1 MNAWS
6 IVGLIAL
13 VGSALLAAGLVLWPY
28 PKHRRCAKCAYDMA
42 ALPGLTCPECG
53 RAHPNDP
60 SLLRRGRPWRRA
72 ARMIGIGI
80 LLSYACYAIPRILT
94 RGLPG
99 VIPSTA
105 LMLAAPWLDP
115 GQRFP
120 SPTGHPGLAMPR
132 RLGDE
137 LLARLKDPQR
147 WRWQSVLFTRAC
159 AALSTPPDRSFALR
173 PAAWPECWLDHAFES
188 CDSLWAL
195 DPFLRSTIET
205 HLRIRRRWPAGRPL
219 FATHDFQSLG
229 SRSHGTIAVRVR
241 EGGTQLGGSEGS
253 RDTYLGQL
261 SPGLH
266 ALEIEVAV
274 LRYVSADAAER
285 VTAWSA
291 TRKATVEIVPSV
303 DDMLRRCSTDQVAAV
318 ISRAVTL
325 NASVDSGMVITVTVD
340 DAAWIGDSTAAP
352 PLRMRLRAA
361 GTAESRPWTLPISGQ
376 RLDSRQAWSFD
387 GARWSIAFRVGITLE
402 EFLASPVE
410 LDVFADDDDALAWEP
425 ASSCWSGELHF
436 LAAPVLGDL
445 ILSRVPV
452 RAKDSR

>member
-1 MNAWS
+1 MPVIERVFWWPTLVCAILLFPSWLHPKTHRMYPGTIEIQGWGWQNVASWTG
-6 IVGLIAL
+6 GLVILLLLAGYAL
-13 VGSALLAAGLVLWPY
+13 RPRVVSPSVCALLAAGLVLWPY

-53 RAHPNDP
+53 RAHPNER

-303 DDMLRRCSTDQVAAV
+303 DDMLRRCSTDPPGRELCRCRRSFRFWATCRRRPRTHAVATRP
-318 ISRAVTL
+318 RAFIRART
-325 NASVDSGMVITVTVD
+325 SS
-340 DAAWIGDSTAAP
+340 AP
-352 PLRMRLRAA
+352 
-361 GTAESRPWTLPISGQ
+361 
-376 RLDSRQAWSFD
+376 
-387 GARWSIAFRVGITLE
+387 V
-402 EFLASPVE
+402 ASPV
-410 LDVFADDDDALAWEP
+410 AAQHARSSIAMCNRH
-425 ASSCWSGELHF
+425 ASSRSSPE
-436 LAAPVLGDL
+436 
-445 ILSRVPV
+445 R
-452 RAKDSR
+452 